1 MYRRSSL
8 GFAVL
13 MAVTSCVPPQ
23 TLAPHPVAEAPRP
36 APKLARWM
44 APGTILSAM
53 PDMPVAPPP
62 LPGEAPAPIE
72 GAPAFVAMDQSAD
85 NAGRALDCLTAA
97 IYYEARSE
105 TDDGQRAVAQ
115 VVLNRVRNPAFPGSV
130 CGVVYQGSLRSTGCQ
145 FSFTCDGS
153 LAHRREPGAWERA
166 RAIASA
172 ALAGA
177 VYAPVGSA
185 MYYHTTAVHPFWEN
199 SLTPV
204 TTIGAHI
211 FYRWGGE
218 LDNDFEFRQRYA
230 GIEPVGAGQSGWDDA
245 TQVLV
250 RYGTTESAGV
260 MVHRGGASAAA
271 LASATSA
278 TSATGGIDPAQ
289 PATLATIAGV
299 TIHTGGGAAGGGNAP
314 GVQLHYGKASSK
326 PADAPTPA
334 TETAQAAPAPDAPTA
349 DAISPATAATQN

>member
-1 MYRRSSL
+1 MGL
-8 GFAVL
+8 A
-13 MAVTSCVPPQ
+13 SCVPPQ
-23 TLAPHPVAEAPRP
+23 TGVHPVAEVARP
-36 APKLARWM
+36 QPKLARTLVS
-44 APGTILSAM
+44 PGTIL
-53 PDMPVAPPP
+53 PNMPVAPPP
-62 LPGEAPAPIE
+62 LPGEAPAAIE
-72 GAPAFVAMDQSAD
+72 GAPAFVAQTQSAED
-85 NAGRALDCLTAA
+85 ASRALDCLTAA

-105 TDDGQRAVAQ
+105 SDDGQRAVAQ

-153 LAHRREPGAWERA
+153 LARRREPGAWEHA
-166 RAIASA
+166 QGIASA
-172 ALAGA
+172 ALAGE

-211 FYRWGGE
+211 FYRWGGD
-218 LDNDFEFRQRYA
+218 LDNSFEFRQRYA
-230 GIEPVGAGQSGWDDA
+230 GVEPVGAGQSGWDDA

-260 MVHRGGASAAA
+260 MVHRGGANATAV
-271 LASATSA
+271 ASAT
-278 TSATGGIDPAQ
+278 GDIDPTQ

-299 TIHTGGGAAGGGNAP
+299 TVHSGGGMAEGGNAP
-314 GVQLHYGKASSK
+314 GVHLHYGNGQSK
-326 PADAPTPA
+326 PAETPA
-334 TETAQAAPAPDAPTA
+334 PAAETALAAPAPDAPT
-349 DAISPATAATQN
+349 DAPALATAATRN

>member
-13 MAVTSCVPPQ
+13 MSVASCVPPQ
-23 TLAPHPVAEAPRP
+23 SLTPRSASEAPRP
-36 APKLARWM
+36 QPKLAQAWM
-44 APGTILSAM
+44 APGTIL
-53 PDMPVAPPP
+53 PEMPVAPPP

-72 GAPAFVAMDQSAD
+72 GAPAFVAAAQSAD
-85 NAGRALDCLTAA
+85 DASRALDCLTAA
-97 IYYEARSE
+97 VYYEARSE
-105 TDDGQRAVAQ
+105 PDDGQRAVAQ

-153 LAHRREPGAWERA
+153 LAHRREPGAWEHA

-172 ALAGA
+172 ALAGD

-185 MYYHTTAVHPFWEN
+185 MYYHTTAVHPFWED

-211 FYRWGGE
+211 FYRWGGD
-218 LDNDFEFRQRYA
+218 LDNSFEFRQRYA
-230 GIEPVGAGQSGWDDA
+230 GIEPAGAGQSGWDDA
-245 TQVLV
+245 RQVLV

-260 MVHRGGASAAA
+260 MVHRGGAN
-271 LASATSA
+271 ASAVASA
-278 TSATGGIDPAQ
+278 SDGIDPSQ

-299 TIHTGGGAAGGGNAP
+299 IVHTGGSMATSGDAQGVNVHFGNTP
-314 GVQLHYGKASSK
+314 SK
-326 PADAPTPA
+326 STATPA
-334 TETAQAAPAPDAPTA
+334 PAAEAAQAAPAPDAA
-349 DAISPATAATQN
+349 SAILPASAAAQD